1 METFLSVILDT
12 CRNIWK
18 HVRVAFTILFRSGVY
33 AIEMT
38 ARVYVFRMD
47 VFRTG
52 MLFDFLIAGNSAE
65 TKEEVLRART

>member
-12 CRNIWK
+12 CGNICL
-18 HVRVAFTILFRSGVY
+18 AFTILFRSGVY

>member
-1 METFLSVILDT
+1 MNSANPRALSDL
-12 CRNIWK
+12 
-18 HVRVAFTILFRSGVY
+18 SGIY
-33 AIEMT
+33 AVEMT

-65 TKEEVLRART
+65 TKQELLIART